1 MNTNTNFSADSL
13 LNSAFEGIQVNN
25 LVNSDAVATLL
36 DKFGLRWSVSKQPLL
51 LPSGDETGFF
61 GIVREDIQKT
71 FATCK
76 DGYVPYQNSEL
87 AELLH
92 RISEKTGYEIHSGGM
107 FNDGGKVY
115 LQLSTGNEINGIGK
129 NRTKV
134 KGYVTGIN
142 GHDGTTSLKWGEVN
156 FTICC
161 KNTFAS
167 ASGSLQQSARHTASI
182 HDKVEQSIREITGI
196 ATAEK
201 SIFDT
206 FIKLSEIPVTK
217 DNIAKIVREVTKVD
231 ISLPSYHAQKD
242 VSQYA
247 MNRSEELLTSIS
259 NEMNSKGES
268 LWGLFS
274 GVTHYTS
281 HKLSVPK
288 RENARLESKYVGSGA
303 SIDNNAFNT
312 ILNFASIN

>member
-1 MNTNTNFSADSL
+1 
-13 LNSAFEGIQVNN
+13 
-25 LVNSDAVATLL
+25 
-36 DKFGLRWSVSKQPLL
+36 
-51 LPSGDETGFF
+51 
-61 GIVREDIQKT
+61 
-71 FATCK
+71 
-76 DGYVPYQNSEL
+76 
-87 AELLH
+87 
-92 RISEKTGYEIHSGGM
+92 M

-115 LQLSTGNEINGIGK
+115 LQLSTGNEINDIGK

-161 KNTFAS
+161 RNTFAS
-167 ASGSLQQSARHTASI
+167 ASRTLKQSARHTASI

-206 FIKLSEIPVTK
+206 FIKLSEVAVTK
-217 DNIAKIVREVTKVD
+217 DNIAKIVREITNVD
-231 ISLPSYHAQKD
+231 ISLPSYQAKKD
-242 VSQYA
+242 VSQYSL
-247 MNRSEELLTSIS
+247 NRSEELLTSIS
-259 NEMNSKGES
+259 SEMNSKGET

-281 HKLSVPK
+281 HVLPVPK
-288 RENARLESKYVGSGA
+288 RDNARLESKYVGTGA
-303 SIDNNAFNT
+303 SVDNNAFDM
-312 ILNFASIN
+312 ILDFANMN